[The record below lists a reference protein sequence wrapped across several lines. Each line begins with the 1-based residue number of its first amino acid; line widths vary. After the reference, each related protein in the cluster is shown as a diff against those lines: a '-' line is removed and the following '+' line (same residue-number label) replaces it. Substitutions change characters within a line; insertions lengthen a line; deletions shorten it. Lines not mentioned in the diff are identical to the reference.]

1 MSVETNPHNYTN
13 MNNIF
18 SQFFKPAPNSPKE
31 ISGANGKFLPKPP
44 PATLC
49 VAMRA
54 GLLFHLRHPNSKTNE
69 PKFWQI
75 LFLQKLYTFHI
86 LNTKRSRS
94 CESVPHFLTP
104 QNSFAK
110 TSSAL
115 FRHLPETL
123 RAEHQRKMSFP
134 FSRKNSPPPNQR
146 SKEHFSLVL
155 PSEARQWRNDSFH
168 IGIFLEKSSDF
179 VQETQP
185 RSEVSRDHR
194 ASRNRPNYSVT
205 AYRLS
210 AAFKTKNHRTIGD
223 FLFPRV
229 ELL

>member
-1 MSVETNPHNYTN
+1 MQKQNQPRQSEKS
-13 MNNIF
+13 F
-18 SQFFKPAPNSPKE
+18 S
-31 ISGANGKFLPKPP
+31 
-44 PATLC
+44 
-49 VAMRA
+49 
-54 GLLFHLRHPNSKTNE
+54 
-69 PKFWQI
+69 
-75 LFLQKLYTFHI
+75 LQEQYTFW
-86 LNTKRSRS
+86 LEYKLKRS

-134 FSRKNSPPPNQR
+134 LSRKISPPPYQR